1 MPSGGRLGL
10 GFRVSPEAPGL
21 GFSSHKLI
29 CDKNRHFVMK
39 NYEKPM
45 KNYENHRKNDEKL

>member
-45 KNYENHRKNDEKL
+45 KNYENHRKNNEKL